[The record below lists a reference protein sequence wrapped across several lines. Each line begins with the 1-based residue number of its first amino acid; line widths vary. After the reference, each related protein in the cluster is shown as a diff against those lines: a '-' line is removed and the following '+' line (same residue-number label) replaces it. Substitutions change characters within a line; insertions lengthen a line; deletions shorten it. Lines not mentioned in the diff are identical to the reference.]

1 MCFGFCDD
9 GAAALHLN
17 AAADFG
23 AALVNMF
30 GLVARYIYKTNSY
43 RERRTGDFCETE
55 FTRHEGIPASDAI
68 FGELCS
74 ILNSGFLLPSSLLY
88 FKSIL
93 IGNWEVGIQL

>member
-9 GAAALHLN
+9 GAATLHLN

-55 FTRHEGIPASDAI
+55 FTKE
-68 FGELCS
+68 
-74 ILNSGFLLPSSLLY
+74 FLRRMLVL
-88 FKSIL
+88 
-93 IGNWEVGIQL
+93 GNCVQF